1 MAIIYKAVPKKNPL
15 NLAQPVKYY
24 PQVITTGAADLRELA
39 GEISQMS
46 TVSSTDTV
54 AVVEALLN
62 IIPTTLGSSRIV
74 RLGDFGT
81 FSLSV
86 SGEGAATPEEVS
98 SQHIQKLSVN
108 FRPGKV
114 FLEALNKVPFKKTG
128 Q

>member
-1 MAIIYKAVPKKNPL
+1 MAIIYKAVPKKNPQ

-24 PQVITTGAADLRELA
+24 PQVITIGAADLRDLA
-39 GEISQMS
+39 REISQMS

-62 IIPTTLGSSRIV
+62 VIPTTLGSSRIV